1 MPKIRRGKEELHV
14 LREHLLTIWITG
26 GGGWGGGCL
35 SLVLSIPMHVIK
47 SLQTFVN
54 SDLFCLGLECFDVIG

>member
-14 LREHLLTIWITG
+14 LLRALTDNMDYR
-26 GGGWGGGCL
+26 GGCL

-47 SLQTFVN
+47 SLQTFIN